1 MAEKVYRI
9 IENLMQKSK
18 ILTSVAV
25 QKKIIKA
32 GFTRNLCASTKA
44 RLLLLLNKT
53 PESGSAT

>member
-18 ILTSVAV
+18 NLIIIAV

-44 RLLLLLNKT
+44 RLLLILV
-53 PESGSAT
+53 